1 LTFKL
6 AITVMSELTVQQ
18 IEQFKLALLKERALL
33 TRTVEAESESAKTV
47 ELDQSKVGRLSR
59 MDALQGQA
67 MSQETKQRH
76 ETGLRNITAAL
87 SRIESGDYGYCS
99 RCDEVISTGRL
110 EVDPA
115 ASLCINC
122 ANQAERV

>member
-1 LTFKL
+1 MDNLTP
-6 AITVMSELTVQQ
+6 EQ
-18 IEQFKLALLKERALL
+18 IEIFRHALISNRELL
-33 TRTVEAESESAKTV
+33 TTAIAAESESSKTV

-67 MSQETKQRH
+67 MTQETKLRH
-76 ETGLRNITAAL
+76 EQGLRNITAAL
-87 SRIESGDYGYCS
+87 SRIESGDYGYCLK
-99 RCDEVISTGRL
+99 CDELISTARL

-122 ANQAERV
+122 ASLAEKVI

>member
-1 LTFKL
+1 
-6 AITVMSELTVQQ
+6 MSELSDKQ
-18 IEQFKLALLKERALL
+18 IQFFRNALIENRKILMSA
-33 TRTVEAESESAKTV
+33 VESENESSQTV

-67 MSQETKQRH
+67 MTQETKHRH
-76 ETGLRNITAAL
+76 EEGLRKISSAL
-87 SRIESGDYGYCS
+87 SRIESGDYGYCLE
-99 RCDEVISTGRL
+99 CDEAISIARL

-122 ANQAERV
+122 ASLAEKV

>member
-1 LTFKL
+1 
-6 AITVMSELTVQQ
+6 MSELTNEQ
-18 IEQFKLALLKERALL
+18 IEAFREALINS
-33 TRTVEAESESAKTV
+33 RTILMKAIEGESESSKTV

-67 MSQETKQRH
+67 MTQETKYRH
-76 ETGLRNITAAL
+76 EEGLRNISSAL
-87 SRIESGDYGYCS
+87 SRIESGDYGYCIK
-99 RCDEVISTGRL
+99 CDELISVARL

-122 ANQAERV
+122 ANLAEKV